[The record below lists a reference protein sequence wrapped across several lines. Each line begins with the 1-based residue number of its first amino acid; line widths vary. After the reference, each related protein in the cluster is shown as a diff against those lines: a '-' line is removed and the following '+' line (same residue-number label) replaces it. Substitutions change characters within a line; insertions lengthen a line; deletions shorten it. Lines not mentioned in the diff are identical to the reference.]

1 MTEADGGSTSPAAG
15 PHDRTKKARPLGEL
29 ERSATIDY
37 RSELIRKS
45 IHLCSL
51 SIPIIYY
58 FISRQRALELLVP
71 MTLVAF
77 AVDLARYSQPS
88 IARWFY
94 RWFGFLLRQRERDV
108 REKQL
113 NGATYVL
120 LASTICVFFF
130 PKLLVINAIA
140 ILIISDSTSAL
151 IGRRFGRRRFLIK
164 TLEGAVAFFLS
175 AVLVICV
182 TPKVSGLPL
191 EYGIGIIAAFVA
203 TVVESAPIAVDD
215 NLTVPLSI
223 CITMWLLY
231 SWLLPAVLPGSIV

>member
-1 MTEADGGSTSPAAG
+1 MTEAHGGSSSPAAS
-15 PHDRTKKARPLGEL
+15 PPDRSQKVQPFIEL

-37 RSELIRKS
+37 RSELIRKA

-51 SIPIIYY
+51 SIPIIYE

-71 MTLVAF
+71 LTIAAF

-88 IARWFY
+88 IAVRFY
-94 RWFGFLLRQRERDV
+94 RWFGFLLRQREV
-108 REKQL
+108 REKRL

-120 LASTICVFFF
+120 LASTVCVFLF
-130 PKLLVINAIA
+130 PKLLVINALA
-140 ILIISDSTSAL
+140 VLIISDSTSAL
-151 IGRRFGRRRFLIK
+151 VGRRFGKRRFLNK
-164 TLEGAVAFFLS
+164 TLEGSFAFFLS
-175 AVLVICV
+175 AVLVLCV

-191 EYGIGIIAAFVA
+191 EYAIGIIAAFVA
-203 TVVESAPIAVDD
+203 TVVESAPFTVDD

-231 SWLLPAVLPGSIV
+231 SWLLPAVLLGSIV